1 MSCAHPRH
9 PSAFDL
15 ATFSVSTRD
24 EAMYYL
30 GCEVMC
36 FFAQPEAKLSSSG
49 SRCVDAA
56 TSSANVRS
64 PEARTTRTRSSET

>member
-1 MSCAHPRH
+1 MSCAHPGTRH

-30 GCEVMC
+30 GCEVTY
-36 FFAQPEAKLSSSG
+36 FFAQPELASSG